1 MNKHEMKLADFFKH
15 IGEAIEDAHEHNVG
29 LQLVIKPQDV
39 HELYVAFKAENLII
53 H

>member
-1 MNKHEMKLADFFKH
+1 MNEHQMKLADFFKH
-15 IGEAIEDAHEHNVG
+15 IGEAIEDAHERNAG
-29 LQLVIKPQDV
+29 LQLVIHPNDV